1 MERETKNKDKKQK
14 TVIYI
19 YIYGEMNSTISI
31 ITLNANSLN
40 TPIKRQIIRYQSRLK
55 EKIPIICYLQ

>member
-1 MERETKNKDKKQK
+1 
-14 TVIYI
+14 
-19 YIYGEMNSTISI
+19 MNSTISI

-55 EKIPIICYLQ
+55 DPNYMLSTITHFK